1 MLQMELKQ
9 YRIVC
14 FMIMLRMKITQ
25 VMSGWKRVQIKSII
39 AHLQRILLQEQV
51 IREKYIVMEVQIR
64 LRMILFGIIHLYIV
78 FVILQV
84 QIL

>member
-1 MLQMELKQ
+1 
-9 YRIVC
+9 
-14 FMIMLRMKITQ
+14 
-25 VMSGWKRVQIKSII
+25 MSQIKSII
-39 AHLQRILLQEQV
+39 AHLQRILVQEQV

-64 LRMILFGIIHLYIV
+64 LQMILFGIIHLYIV